1 MVRLEIP
8 RPLCRVAV
16 FVSLSM
22 PLGCAGAPERVI
34 LPPTPASFKPRQEL
48 EVWRGRAALTLHGVR
63 VAGDSLTGVPIWKPP
78 DCDSC
83 RVSVPVSGID
93 SIRTMHN
100 ERAGMLAASLPFV
113 ALGAVVVIFALSGGN
128 D

>member
-1 MVRLEIP
+1 MVRVEIP
-8 RPLCRVAV
+8 RPLCRVAI
-16 FVSLSM
+16 FVSLGITSNCAAPQRVSM
-22 PLGCAGAPERVI
+22 PPA
-34 LPPTPASFKPRQEL
+34 PASFEPRQEL

-93 SIRTMHN
+93 SIRTVHN